1 MIEENKL
8 NILELTDQDYQE
20 IQKKLGIK
28 IKIARLKKKVS
39 VSQLCEISDISAKH
53 ISNIENGKVGAP
65 SLKVYLKICYALN
78 MNPTDLFSDIENEPP
93 FNDEDY
99 NFIDWNKILQLKSE
113 IWLLVFLYQITYNFD
128 CKVFFWELYQLSFQ

>member
-1 MIEENKL
+1 
-8 NILELTDQDYQE
+8 
-20 IQKKLGIK
+20 
-28 IKIARLKKKVS
+28 
-39 VSQLCEISDISAKH
+39 
-53 ISNIENGKVGAP
+53 
-65 SLKVYLKICYALN
+65 LN

>member
-8 NILELTDQDYQE
+8 DILELTDLDYQE

-53 ISNIENGKVGAP
+53 ISNIENGKLGAP

-93 FNDEDY
+93 FND
-99 NFIDWNKILQLKSE
+99 
-113 IWLLVFLYQITYNFD
+113 
-128 CKVFFWELYQLSFQ
+128 

>member
-8 NILELTDQDYQE
+8 DILELTDLDYQE

-53 ISNIENGKVGAP
+53 ISNIENGKVKI
-65 SLKVYLKICYALN
+65 SLKMLYKLTGFFKCSLD
-78 MNPTDLFSDIENEPP
+78 DL
-93 FNDEDY
+93 
-99 NFIDWNKILQLKSE
+99 LT
-113 IWLLVFLYQITYNFD
+113 V
-128 CKVFFWELYQLSFQ
+128 

>member
-8 NILELTDQDYQE
+8 DNLELTDLDYQE

-99 NFIDWNKILQLKSE
+99 NFID
-113 IWLLVFLYQITYNFD
+113 
-128 CKVFFWELYQLSFQ
+128 

>member
-8 NILELTDQDYQE
+8 DILELTDLDYQE